1 MPEPTSLP
9 NISVGSWF
17 ITGSK
22 DDENGM
28 CLKDGKYDGDN
39 EQRSNELLL
48 HRMFEKFVEKA
59 GTAYDNE
66 EGIWKGKHG
75 DHPALIEYLE
85 GVKTED
91 MKTISYKAL
100 NEQSNRLARILIRKL
115 GTQITRVF
123 R

>member
-22 DDENGM
+22 DDDNRM
-28 CLKDGKYDGDN
+28 NLKDGKNDGDN

-48 HRMFEKFVEKA
+48 HRMFEKFVEKV
-59 GTAYDNE
+59 GTTYDNE
-66 EGIWKGKHG
+66 DMVGKGKNG
-75 DHPALIEYLE
+75 DHPALIEYME
-85 GVKTED
+85 GVKPED

-115 GTQITRVF
+115 GIQITMVF
-123 R
+123 S